1 MMAWFTQA
9 REPVR
14 RRPVTVSLRQMLNQE
29 ISQEAHR
36 RAANTLTYGAGC
48 DGVSA
53 GGGKRGREEDGETA
67 AAPMPDKVMRA
78 MAMSKAMAG
87 VTKSRGSSAQFR
99 VLYRFNEGFTNAV
112 RRFVTM
118 DKLVGGQT
126 V

>member
-1 MMAWFTQA
+1 MLAWFTQA

-29 ISQEAHR
+29 LSQEAHR
-36 RAANTLTYGAGC
+36 RAAHTLTYGAGC
-48 DGVSA
+48 DGVSG
-53 GGGKRGREEDGETA
+53 GGGKRGRKEDGETA
-67 AAPMPDKVMRA
+67 AAMPDKVMRA

-87 VTKSRGSSAQFR
+87 VSKSPGSSAQFR
-99 VLYRFNEGFTNAV
+99 VLYRFIEGFTNAV